1 MIVLGVC
8 VIRTVRGVQNKGH
21 IDEEK
26 LIKYSEDL
34 TVHYGKWVAFALT
47 TLPLSSND
55 VVA

>member
-1 MIVLGVC
+1 MIVVGVW
-8 VIRTVRGVQNKGH
+8 VITTVRGVQNKGH

-34 TVHYGKWVAFALT
+34 TVHYAKRVAVALT
-47 TLPLSSND
+47 TLPLASND